1 MLVCCHTSTSPEILR
16 LSSTR
21 VSAFGNVFSDSEDG
35 NREQMHIF
43 AAVRK
48 LPGAARGLI
57 PSVSFIRSSGH
68 SCQLASL
75 FVATDVD
82 TFFLESEWTVLSARF
97 VPALRMGIRVARSTP
112 VRAHSAPRDAR
123 RLSRGGRLGERR
135 TPGRDG
141 VQEGRGGAALPA

>member
-1 MLVCCHTSTSPEILR
+1 M
-16 LSSTR
+16 
-21 VSAFGNVFSDSEDG
+21 FSDSEDG
-35 NREQMHIF
+35 NRKQIIIF

-48 LPGAARGLI
+48 LPGAARGESRL
-57 PSVSFIRSSGH
+57 SVYSYLRATRANWPRLSWP
-68 SCQLASL
+68 
-75 FVATDVD
+75 VATDVD
-82 TFFLESEWTVLSARF
+82 TFFWKSEWKVLSARF